1 MSLFRICLFT
11 PPLVFVNN
19 PPYCLIPKFLSGEV
33 IEAITPTKPVKKPAQ
48 CSAPSWEQKVY
59 EVPTT
64 ISKDGRVYSNKWW
77 VSAENKPGDSAV
89 TDTSGNGTDWGKV
102 WEDKGGC

>member
-1 MSLFRICLFT
+1 MKEELQT
-11 PPLVFVNN
+11 T
-19 PPYCLIPKFLSGEV
+19 
-33 IEAITPTKPVKKPAQ
+33 IEPKPVAPQQ

-59 EVPTT
+59 AVPTT